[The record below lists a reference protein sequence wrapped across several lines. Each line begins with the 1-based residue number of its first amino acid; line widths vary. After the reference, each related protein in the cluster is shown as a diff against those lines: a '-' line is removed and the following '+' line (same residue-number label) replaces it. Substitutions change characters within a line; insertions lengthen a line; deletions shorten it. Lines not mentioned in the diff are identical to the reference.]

1 MRPPVGATYIGACH
15 PVDRLGIS
23 MSNPTV
29 KDKPNMD
36 CDADDN
42 DNDSGSKHELN
53 LVGSA
58 KR

>member
-1 MRPPVGATYIGACH
+1 
-15 PVDRLGIS
+15 